1 MYILS
6 FCTSKH
12 YLCISVFFIF
22 YYDILKYSST
32 AIPESSCQYYDIQEL
47 ERNYNIV
54 LAVMIFF
61 SLFQVIFEKVVFQQE
76 AYKIL

>member
-1 MYILS
+1 MVKKIV
-6 FCTSKH
+6 K
-12 YLCISVFFIF
+12 
-22 YYDILKYSST
+22 KYSST